1 MPIANLPRTALAA
14 FSADSARDFACDVLR
29 AAGVVSVLP
38 SGGGRDAMASA
49 QSHPV
54 DVIVTDWPD
63 GDLALDDFVQ
73 SLRACNRVGRDTPV
87 ILLTARE
94 GRADLDAAREA
105 GVSAVVVK
113 PVSAAL
119 LKHRLAA
126 VVTNASR
133 RAH

>member
-38 SGGGRDAMASA
+38 SGGGRDAMATA
-49 QSHPV
+49 QTNQV
-54 DVIVTDWPD
+54 DVIVTDWPEND
-63 GDLALDDFVQ
+63 IALHDFVR
-73 SLRACNRVGRDTPV
+73 SLRAGNRVGRDTPV
-87 ILLTARE
+87 VLLTARE
-94 GRADLDAAREA
+94 GRADLDAARNA

-133 RAH
+133 RAI

>member
-49 QSHPV
+49 QVNPV
-54 DVIVTDWPD
+54 DIIVTDWPEND
-63 GDLALDDFVQ
+63 IALSEFVRT
-73 SLRACNRVGRDTPV
+73 LRAGNRVGRNTPV
-87 ILLTARE
+87 VLLTARE

-119 LKHRLAA
+119 MKHRLAA
-126 VVTNASR
+126 VVTNATR
-133 RAH
+133 RAI

>member
-14 FSADSARDFACDVLR
+14 FSADNARDFACDVLR

-49 QSHPV
+49 QMNPV
-54 DVIVTDWPD
+54 DVIVTDWPEND
-63 GDLALDDFVQ
+63 IALGDFVQ
-73 SLRACNRVGRDTPV
+73 SLRVGNRVGRDTPV
-87 ILLTARE
+87 VLLTARE

-119 LKHRLAA
+119 MKHRLAA
-126 VVTNASR
+126 VITNATR
-133 RAH
+133 RAN